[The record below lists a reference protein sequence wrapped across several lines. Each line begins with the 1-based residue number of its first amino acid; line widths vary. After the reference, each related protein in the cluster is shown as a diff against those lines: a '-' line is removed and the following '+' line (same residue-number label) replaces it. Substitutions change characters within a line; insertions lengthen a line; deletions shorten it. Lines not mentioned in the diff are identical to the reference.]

1 MRTSGLET
9 AMAPRW
15 FKRFFKS
22 AKVIIAALLFSA
34 EVATAIV
41 IGHDLTNTEL
51 AVLLALANAVSIVL
65 TAMVPEIQSLWVTA
79 KHSDL
84 EKGSSLRRTM
94 SAPASPV
101 ESVSLDLDL
110 GHSTSAL
117 SALIL
122 EAGDPDCVISSVG
135 ELGPGPEETR
145 CWRTAQQYSTTSSD
159 G

>member
-1 MRTSGLET
+1 
-9 AMAPRW
+9 MALRW
-15 FKRFFKS
+15 FKRFFIS

-41 IGHDLTNTEL
+41 SGHDLTNTEL
-51 AVLLALANAVSIVL
+51 AVLLALANAVSVIL
-65 TAMVPEIQSLWVTA
+65 TSMVPEIRSLWVTT
-79 KHSDL
+79 KHDDM
-84 EKGSSLRRTM
+84 EKASSLRRTV
-94 SAPASPV
+94 SAPASHM

-110 GHSTSAL
+110 SHATSAL
-117 SALIL
+117 SSLIL

-145 CWRTAQQYSTTSSD
+145 CWRTAQQYSATSSD